1 MTQVVSKSKVN
12 LAEYMERRYGLRLE
26 SWELNQPV
34 LLLTQRG
41 QEIHLIPSRC
51 HEASLPAGFTRD
63 ANKMRELRTYMITE
77 PKDRYNRIN
86 TLIEGFAKEEI
97 LNQWQMK
104 IGANFAI
111 IKAK

>member
-1 MTQVVSKSKVN
+1 MTQVVIRSKVS

-26 SWELNQPV
+26 GWELKQPV
-34 LLLTQRG
+34 LMLTQRG
-41 QEIHLIPSRC
+41 QDIHLIPSRC

-86 TLIEGFAKEEI
+86 TLIESFAKVQI
-97 LNQWQMK
+97 LNEWQMK
-104 IGANFAI
+104 VSENFA
-111 IKAK
+111 